1 MRARAGSTLLTVH
14 TPAGPLPGSFVGLE
28 MLLQCVRGS
37 ARLCVR
43 SGFAAGP
50 LISSSLLYSHITA

>member
-28 MLLQCVRGS
+28 MLLQCARGS
-37 ARLCVR
+37 AMCTLGVRCRL
-43 SGFAAGP
+43 
-50 LISSSLLYSHITA
+50 SSLWFLLYSHITA